1 MKKAMSG
8 FDLRAMA
15 RELDALSG
23 AYVKKAYMPH
33 YEQIVLRVNPKE
45 LAQRDLVFVR
55 GERIYTSTRDRPM
68 PMTPPPFAMVLRK
81 HLRNAR
87 LTSVDQVGFD
97 RVLAF
102 SFDTKDG
109 KRTLYVEVFRDGNI
123 ILVDQEGIIIQPL
136 THASYAGR
144 TLKKGVAYTPPPPA
158 ANPYELTVEDLA
170 ELFATSD
177 RDLVSTLGGKI
188 NLGATHANAVCA
200 LAKVEP
206 NSPPAEADVNL
217 VFEALQTLLTDLA
230 KPQEAHL
237 VLKLKEED
245 GEAWA
250 SAYETMPLGE
260 RQAWLEERAV
270 EATPILLPQHEGIP
284 RVSMPSLCEVIDAWK
299 GSHDAHAL
307 QRREEERFD
316 QAGPGR
322 GQSTEVE
329 RLERRKHQQEKAL
342 EGFSEK
348 IEQQQRLGHLIQS
361 HWDHVEG
368 LLNQTAEAVE
378 KDGWAA
384 VKKAVKT
391 IDWIQSVSPADRT
404 FNARLPDENNAPN
417 GPQVLLELDASVH
430 QNAQRYFEAARKQ
443 KNKTSGAVQ
452 ALEETERKLKRARK
466 NEEKQRAS
474 GKLKRLKRSKRM
486 WFEQH
491 RWGMVD
497 GGHLLVGG
505 KDAKGNDAVVKKHLA
520 SDDRYF
526 HADLHG
532 APSCSLRAQQGFVL
546 DDRRPPHLPP
556 DIPAYRLVDKLADS
570 VLSEKSMEEAATLAL
585 CWSRAWNGGGAHG
598 TVYSV
603 KPAQV
608 SKSAQTGE
616 FVGKGA
622 FVIRGQRT
630 WYKDM
635 DVRLGIGIVA
645 VNGVPLILTGSPDL
659 IKSTCSRYAVLAPGM
674 TKKEQLA
681 NAIYKITGLSTDEL
695 LSALPGACDVL
706 EESGMLSP
714 PPTEEEE

>member
-1 MKKAMSG
+1 MSG

-15 RELDALSG
+15 RELNALSG

-45 LAQRDLVFVR
+45 AAQRDLVFVR

-87 LTSVDQVGFD
+87 LTAVEQVGFD

-109 KRTLYVEVFRDGNI
+109 ERTLYVEVFRDGNI
-123 ILVDQEGIIIQPL
+123 ILVDQDGIIIQPL

-144 TLKKGVAYTPPPPA
+144 TLKKGVEYTPPPPA
-158 ANPYELTVEDLA
+158 ANPYDLTENDLA
-170 ELFATSD
+170 DLFATSD

-200 LAKVEP
+200 LAAHEP
-206 NSPPAEADVNL
+206 NSPTSEADVGR
-217 VFEALQTLLTDLA
+217 VFQALRELLDDLS
-230 KPQEAHL
+230 KPQDAHL
-237 VLKLKEED
+237 ILRLNDDD
-245 GEAWA
+245 GDAWA
-250 SAYETMPLGE
+250 STLASLPVGE
-260 RQAWLEERAV
+260 QQQWLESRAV
-270 EATPILLPQHEGIP
+270 EATPILLPQHAAMP
-284 RVSMPSLCEVIDAWK
+284 RVSMPSLCEVVDAWK

-329 RLERRKHQQEKAL
+329 RLERRKQQQEKAL
-342 EGFSEK
+342 EGFAEK
-348 IEQQQRLGHLIQS
+348 IERQQRLGHLIQD

-368 LLNQTAEAVE
+368 LLKQTAEAVE
-378 KDGWAA
+378 KDGWPA
-384 VKKAVKT
+384 VKKAVKS

-404 FNARLPDENNAPN
+404 LTATLPDENNTPN
-417 GPQVLLELDASVH
+417 GPQVLLELDATVH

-520 SDDRYF
+520 NDDLYF

-546 DDRRPPHLPP
+546 DDRRPPHLPA
-556 DIPAYRLVDKLADS
+556 DIPAYRLVDKLPDA
-570 VLSEKSMEEAATLAL
+570 VLSPKAMEEAATLAL

-635 DVRLGIGIVA
+635 DVRIGIGIVA
-645 VNGVPLILTGSPDL
+645 VNGVPLILTGTPEH
-659 IKSTCSRYAVLAPGM
+659 IKNTCPRYAILAPGM

-695 LSALPGACDVL
+695 LAALPGACDVV
-706 EESGMLSP
+706 EECGMLTSP
-714 PPTEEEE
+714 KTEEEE